1 MIPDPLIQ
9 VELANRQSAHDVD
22 SRKMIDVARAV
33 LSGEG
38 IQCAEVSLAVVDAP
52 TMHQLNRQYLNHD
65 YPTDVLSF
73 PLTDA
78 GDELFEGEVIVCAD
92 VAADVAR
99 RHDWQVLDELLLY
112 VIHGT
117 LHLAGYDD
125 KSDAARAEMRKRE
138 SHYLQLHGINA
149 SNDEAVTLLR
159 AASKDD
165 LP

>member
-1 MIPDPLIQ
+1 
-9 VELANRQSAHDVD
+9 
-22 SRKMIDVARAV
+22 MIDVARAV

-99 RHDWQVLDELLLY
+99 RHDWQVLDELSLY

-125 KSDAARAEMRKRE
+125 KSDAARAEMRRRE
-138 SHYLQLHGINA
+138 SHYMEMHGVHA
-149 SNDEAVTLLR
+149 SNDATVTLER
-159 AASKDD
+159 STRQDES
-165 LP
+165 P